1 MKIYVKATTFS
12 EDWYIAVPS
21 HVEDPIAMYWYVLG
35 TDVVGEL
42 ALHCYGLEKAEQLIA
57 ERNPKVNYDIY
68 KISISPSVQYSN
80 MISGSLGQSWT
91 TPNSVKTILT
101 EGFGIDVDYQTLREE
116 LPMPIQAKDCI
127 RYIVEKVGNPDIVVR
142 YSDSAESNGQGII
155 VLNPSD
161 IISCTKVKTLT
172 GTPKKKPHFTNK
184 QYRAEIL
191 SQLNKWIDDGYYGF
205 IDDDIFVVCVDDG
218 DILAGTISETV
229 NNCRAKSNQYDD
241 LYDIVWYSFPRISS
255 DFGRYDPDDKN
266 TVEYLFESARETL
279 PKGFWD

>member
-1 MKIYVKATTFS
+1 MKIYVKASKSS

-21 HVEDPIAMYWYVLG
+21 HVKDPIAMYWYVLG
-35 TDVVGEL
+35 IDNVGEL
-42 ALHCYGLEKAEQLIA
+42 GLHCYRLEKAEQLIA

-68 KISISPSVQYSN
+68 KISISPSAQYSN
-80 MISGSLGQSWT
+80 MIPGSLNQSWT
-91 TPNSVKTILT
+91 TRNSMKAILT
-101 EGFGIDVDYQTLREE
+101 EGFDVSVDDQTLREE
-116 LPMPIQAKDCI
+116 LPRSNRDCVK
-127 RYIVEKVGNPDIVVR
+127 YIVEKVGNPDIVVR
-142 YSDSAESNGQGII
+142 YNNSSESYGDGII
-155 VLNPSD
+155 VLNTSD

-172 GTPKKKPHFTNK
+172 GTPKKKPHFTNE

-205 IDDDIFVVCVDDG
+205 INDDIFVVCVDDG
-218 DILAGTISETV
+218 DILAGTIDETV

-266 TVEYLFESARETL
+266 TVEYLFESAGETL

>member
-1 MKIYVKATTFS
+1 MKLYVKAATSS
-12 EDWYIAVPS
+12 EDWYIAVPW
-21 HVEDPIAMYWYVLG
+21 HVEDPVAMYWYVLG
-35 TDVVGEL
+35 TNAVGEL
-42 ALHCYGLEKAEQLIA
+42 GLHCYRLEKAEQLIS

-68 KISISPSVQYSN
+68 KISIAPSVHYSN
-80 MISGSLGQSWT
+80 IIPGDLNQNWT
-91 TPNSVKTILT
+91 APNSVKSILT
-101 EGFGIDVDYQTLREE
+101 EGFDIDIDDQILREE
-116 LPMPIQAKDCI
+116 LPMSNKDCVN
-127 RYIVEKVGNPDIVVR
+127 YIVDKVGDPNIVVR
-142 YSDSAESNGQGII
+142 YSSSGSNGDGII

-184 QYRAEIL
+184 QYRTEIV

-205 IDDDIFVVCVDDG
+205 IDDDIFVVCVDDR

-255 DFGRYDPDDKN
+255 DFGRYDSDDKKA
-266 TVEYLFESARETL
+266 VKYLFESAGRTL
-279 PKGFWD
+279 PKGFWN